1 MSAVMYIQ
9 KKTETNVIRF
19 VGGVFFFV
27 NKERV
32 LGARPPEIAWN
43 NCVYTKFFSL
53 KTCGSVMEM
62 LQQIWKVNLEYSVIP
77 VIVSPSKMT
86 INGL

>member
-19 VGGVFFFV
+19 VGGVFFFFV

-32 LGARPPEIAWN
+32 LGARPPEIA
-43 NCVYTKFFSL
+43 
-53 KTCGSVMEM
+53 
-62 LQQIWKVNLEYSVIP
+62 
-77 VIVSPSKMT
+77 
-86 INGL
+86 